1 MKVHSRLNSKQ
12 SKEKRIARVVFIAVI
27 VLILGMMVPRLLMF
41 AGQVVLYPVH
51 SVHAWYQQSTAR
63 LPMYIKDQTELISK
77 ITELENKLS
86 VAESTNL
93 TQQRLYEENMW
104 LRQLLGVNPEER
116 IAAAVIA
123 RPTEL
128 PYDLM
133 QIDRGERDGI
143 KVGAPVYIGIDN
155 VIGTIIY
162 VAPTYSFVELFTSP
176 GFSATA
182 FIGGADVMATVEGYG
197 SGVARV
203 SVPQGIPLSVGNLV
217 HVPSINPGVFGRVEF
232 VENQPSQ
239 PEQYGYIALN
249 KPISGISYVAV
260 AREPVAVASV
270 EVVEQRVRDIM
281 RDALK
286 VDTKNFTIASTTA
299 SSTLEELDESATT
312 TP

>member
-1 MKVHSRLNSKQ
+1 
-12 SKEKRIARVVFIAVI
+12 VVFVAVA
-27 VLILGMMVPRLLMF
+27 VLIVGMLLPRIFML
-41 AGQVVLYPVH
+41 AGRVVLYPVH
-51 SVHAWYQQSTAR
+51 AVHTWYQQSTAR
-63 LPMYIKDQTELISK
+63 LPMYLKDQTELVNK
-77 ITELENKLS
+77 ITDLENKLS

-128 PYDLM
+128 PYDMM
-133 QIDRGERDGI
+133 QIDRGEQDGI

-155 VIGTIIY
+155 VIGSVVY

-182 FIGGADVMATVEGYG
+182 FISGADVMATVEGYG
-197 SGVARV
+197 SGIARV
-203 SVPQGIPLSVGNLV
+203 SVPQGIPLAVGNLV

-232 VENQPSQ
+232 VENRPSQ

-260 AREPVAVASV
+260 AREPVTIASP
-270 EVVEQRVRDIM
+270 EVVEERVRQIM

-286 VDTKNFTIASTTA
+286 VDTKAFSIISSTTA
-299 SSTLEELDESATT
+299 STTLEQVREPAATAL
-312 TP
+312 

>member
-1 MKVHSRLNSKQ
+1 MKVHSRLSSKK
-12 SKEKRIARVVFIAVI
+12 SKEKRIARVVFVAGI
-27 VLILGMMVPRLLMF
+27 VLIIGMLVPYALMF
-41 AGQVVLYPVH
+41 VGRVALYPVH
-51 SVHAWYQQSTAR
+51 AVHTWYQTSTSR
-63 LPMYIKDQTELISK
+63 LPMYLREQTELMNH

-86 VAESTNL
+86 VAESTSL

-104 LRQLLGVNPEER
+104 LRQLLGVHNEER
-116 IAAAVIA
+116 IAAAVVA

-128 PYDLM
+128 PYDLL

-155 VIGTIIY
+155 VIGTVVF
-162 VAPTYSFVELFTSP
+162 VAPTYAFVEMFTSP

-182 FIGGADVMATVEGYG
+182 FISGADVMATLEGYG

-217 HVPSINPGVFGRVEF
+217 HIPSINPGVFGRVEY
-232 VENQPSQ
+232 VENRPSQ
-239 PEQYGYIALN
+239 PEQYGYITLN

-260 AREPVAVASV
+260 AREPIATASPDQV
-270 EVVEQRVRDIM
+270 EENVRQIIKES
-281 RDALK
+281 LT
-286 VDTKNFTIASTTA
+286 VDTKNFTVATSTASTT
-299 SSTLEELDESATT
+299 STRAATT

>member
-1 MKVHSRLNSKQ
+1 MKVHSRLSSKQ
-12 SKEKRIARVVFIAVI
+12 SKEKRIARVVFVAII
-27 VLILGMMVPRLLMF
+27 VLILGMFLPRFLMF

-63 LPMYIKDQTELISK
+63 LPMYLKDQTELVNK

-155 VIGTIIY
+155 VIG
-162 VAPTYSFVELFTSP
+162 
-176 GFSATA
+176 
-182 FIGGADVMATVEGYG
+182 
-197 SGVARV
+197 
-203 SVPQGIPLSVGNLV
+203 
-217 HVPSINPGVFGRVEF
+217 SIV
-232 VENQPSQ
+232 
-239 PEQYGYIALN
+239 
-249 KPISGISYVAV
+249 
-260 AREPVAVASV
+260 
-270 EVVEQRVRDIM
+270 
-281 RDALK
+281 
-286 VDTKNFTIASTTA
+286 
-299 SSTLEELDESATT
+299 
-312 TP
+312 